1 MILGD
6 RVNIPSPYIHYVV
19 LYYIHYS
26 PYMHMLYYTV
36 YVVLYYAISL
46 YEISVVHANM
56 KI

>member
-1 MILGD
+1 
-6 RVNIPSPYIHYVV
+6 
-19 LYYIHYS
+19 
-26 PYMHMLYYTV
+26 MLYYTA